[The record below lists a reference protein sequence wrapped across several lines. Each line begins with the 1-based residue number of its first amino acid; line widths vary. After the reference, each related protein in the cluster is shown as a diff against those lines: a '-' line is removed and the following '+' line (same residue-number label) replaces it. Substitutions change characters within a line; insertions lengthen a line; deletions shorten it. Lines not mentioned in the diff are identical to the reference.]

1 MILRTLEWTFGS
13 SSSRYRYLTFPLC
26 PVFRVRCA
34 GRAELRARGRGVQVR
49 VARARQLR
57 EHAAPLRGPHQ
68 HRPIPGQP
76 LVESGHVTSVLTSD
90 WPGSHPPARGQGA
103 G

>member
-1 MILRTLEWTFGS
+1 M
-13 SSSRYRYLTFPLC
+13 
-26 PVFRVRCA
+26 FRVRCA
-34 GRAELRARGRGVQVR
+34 GRAELRARGRGVQVG

-103 G
+103 GGPRGEVETAAGVGAGYQA